1 MFESIHEQAPELAR
15 LQATVTKLEQE
26 AHEAASRVAQL
37 QAEAEGAREDDLLR
51 EAKALN
57 EGRRVPKAREPEV
70 RAQIEGASRRAEV
83 LQRRLALAQ
92 SDVAR
97 YISENAH
104 NLMRL
109 VREAKAQKAREVSEL
124 ASPLATALHELQL
137 PDADMRALQPHLE
150 GPQEENTGE
159 PQPSI
164 TVWGPQTRQTAFGER
179 VAGMTLGQLE
189 AIAAELSGLAAR
201 YEQGGTTIVGPTE
214 DEGAA

>member
-15 LQATVTKLEQE
+15 LQAAVAKLEQE
-26 AHEAASRVAQL
+26 THEAASRVAQL
-37 QAEAEGAREDDLLR
+37 QTELQDTRNSDLDR
-51 EAKALN
+51 EALALN
-57 EGRRVPKAREPEV
+57 RGRKPPRAKAPEV
-70 RAQIEGASRRAEV
+70 EAQLQGGTRRWEV

-97 YISENAH
+97 YISENAD

-124 ASPLATALHELQL
+124 ASPLAQALHELQL
-137 PDADMRALQPHLE
+137 PDADIRALQPHLE
-150 GPQEENTGE
+150 GPQEENFGE

-189 AIAAELSGLAAR
+189 AVATELSGLAAR
-201 YEQGGTTIVGPTE
+201 YEQGDTTIIGEV